1 MRLCGNFTNLDWPTR
16 KRIIY
21 YYERTLTTQVN
32 DIEHIESQSLP
43 NYGVVKIFFQP
54 NVNINAAL
62 AQTTAASQT
71 VLKYLP
77 AGITPPYM
85 LSFNAS
91 NVPVLQL
98 ALSSSTLSQAQ
109 LFDQGQNFIRPQLA
123 SVAGAAV
130 PSPYGGMVRQVQVEI
145 DQVKL
150 EAYGLS
156 AQDVVN
162 AISREN
168 IITPIGAEKVG
179 EFEYGIAR
187 KDSERARRHG

>member
-1 MRLCGNFTNLDWPTR
+1 M
-16 KRIIY
+16 
-21 YYERTLTTQVN
+21 
-32 DIEHIESQSLP
+32 
-43 NYGVVKIFFQP
+43 
-54 NVNINAAL
+54 
-62 AQTTAASQT
+62 
-71 VLKYLP
+71 
-77 AGITPPYM
+77 
-85 LSFNAS
+85 
-91 NVPVLQL
+91 
-98 ALSSSTLSQAQ
+98 
-109 LFDQGQNFIRPQLA
+109 FDQGQNFIRPQLA

-130 PSPYGGMVRQVQVEI
+130 PSPYGGMVRQIQVDI
-145 DQVKL
+145 DQVTL